1 MGVMSRMSTVVKSK
15 MNRLL
20 DRAEDPR
27 ETLDYAYDK
36 QREML
41 QNVKRG
47 IVEMVTTKRRLQ
59 LQAEK
64 VRANI
69 ANVDNQARQAMAA
82 DREDLA
88 RMALQRKQAALIE
101 LQGLDQQVDQ
111 LEVEQE
117 KLTHAEQRLTAKVEA
132 FRSRKEII
140 KAQYNAA
147 QAQVRIGSALSGISE
162 EMGDV
167 QLAVERAETKTEDLR
182 ARAGAIDE
190 LADSGVLDTQLSM
203 GGGGDIISRE
213 LAQLSADQNVESELA
228 AMRSSLPAGDT
239 RKSLP
244 SG

>member
-64 VRANI
+64 VRTNI

-82 DREDLA
+82 GREDLA
-88 RMALQRKQAALIE
+88 RMALQRKQAAIIE
-101 LQGLDQQVDQ
+101 MEGLDQQADQ
-111 LEVEQE
+111 LELEQE

-167 QLAVERAETKTEDLR
+167 QLAVERAENKTEDLR

-203 GGGGDIISRE
+203 GGGDIISRE
-213 LAQLSADQNVESELA
+213 LAQLTADQNVENELA
-228 AMRSSLPAGDT
+228 AMRTSLPAGDT
-239 RKSLP
+239 KKSLP